1 MEDFALL
8 IPVLAAAAVGLGV
21 WGFFALTADPER
33 KEKKKLAERLAT
45 EHKTDAASSLQRSI
59 TLQMQASGLPAGL
72 ASNPFLQSLHKRVV
86 QAYPE
91 GSLKKFLLIVFGS
104 SIGVGLFAGAVFAT
118 VVAILIG
125 MVIGGYVPFLF
136 LNIKRNKRQKAM
148 VMQLP
153 EALDFLSRI
162 LRAGHSLS
170 TGVQMM
176 GEELPQPL
184 ASEFRRAYDQHS
196 LGQPLEEAFKD
207 MAARVN
213 STDFA
218 FFVTAVLIQ
227 RQTGGDLSEVLTN
240 ISDMIR
246 GRIRLQSHVKAK
258 TAEGRFTGYI
268 LVAFPAVMFVIVNM
282 LNPDYGNILI
292 HTPLGLKLLGTAF
305 ALQMLGLFAIRKV
318 TTIKV

>member
-1 MEDFALL
+1 MDLALM
-8 IPVLAAAAVGLGV
+8 IPICVAAAVGLGV
-21 WGFFALTADPER
+21 WGFISITSDPNR
-33 KEKKKLAERLAT
+33 KEKKKLTERLAM
-45 EHKTDAASSLQRSI
+45 EPKSDAASALQRSI
-59 TLQMQASGLPAGL
+59 TLQMQATGLPIGL
-72 ASNPFLQSLHKRVV
+72 ASNAFMQNLHRRVI

-91 GSLKKFLLIVFGS
+91 GSLKKFLLIL
-104 SIGVGLFAGAVFAT
+104 IGCALGCGLVAGAIFAT
-118 VVAILIG
+118 VWAILVG
-125 MVIGGYVPFLF
+125 MVIGGYIPFFILSS
-136 LNIKRNKRQKAM
+136 KRNRRQRAM
-148 VMQLP
+148 VAQLP

-196 LGQPLEEAFKD
+196 LGQALEDAFKD

-227 RQTGGDLSEVLTN
+227 RQTGGDLSEVLSN
-240 ISDMIR
+240 ISGMIR
-246 GRIRLQSHVKAK
+246 GRIRLSGHVKAK

-268 LVAFPAVMFVIVNM
+268 LVAFPAVMFLILSIMNKEHSDFLLKTTPGMCM
-282 LNPDYGNILI
+282 LGAA
-292 HTPLGLKLLGTAF
+292 LGL
-305 ALQMLGLFAIRKV
+305 QILGLLAIRMV